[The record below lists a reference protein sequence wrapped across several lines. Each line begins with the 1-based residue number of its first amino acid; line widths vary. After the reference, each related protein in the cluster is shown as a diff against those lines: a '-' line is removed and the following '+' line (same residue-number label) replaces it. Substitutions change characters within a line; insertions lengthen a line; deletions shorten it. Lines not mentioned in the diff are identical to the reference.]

1 MVIIMNKKDN
11 NILEFILE
19 LEKNFALD
27 YFYFLNETSND
38 YLYENIFSMMED
50 SSDMSREI
58 YNTLYKNG
66 IIKINSIDSLKNNK
80 KIEELETYLKE
91 INGLDI
97 E

>member
-1 MVIIMNKKDN
+1 MNKKDN
-11 NILEFILE
+11 DILEFILE
-19 LEKNFALD
+19 LEKNIALD
-27 YFYFLNETSND
+27 YFNFLNETSND